1 MKKIIED
8 VILNHD
14 ILEENNRA
22 EPTNFGDVNTV
33 TNVSSVE
40 SSEGANSTPEG
51 HVAITEQEVETTR
64 IDVDA
69 YAEMIVMRHSLI
81 NPNPDS
87 DFNVN
92 YPAQTEL
99 TKIYDQKFKN
109 EELFDNVA
117 KKLEAAY
124 SKNYSGNY
132 VAKIQNSQLHYRRNL
147 MILKDSIDA
156 YEKANKLN
164 PNLEL
169 RFFKNLDEL
178 NEFKAEITASIASAT
193 SGKQSKTAS
202 KKMSKIE
209 LKREQEARKMFL
221 SRADI

>member
-14 ILEENNRA
+14 IMEETNRA

-33 TNVSSVE
+33 ANVSSVE
-40 SSEGANSTPEG
+40 SAEGANSVPEG
-51 HVAITEQEVETTR
+51 HIAITEQEVETTR
-64 IDVDA
+64 IDVDS

-99 TKIYDQKFKN
+99 TKVYDQKFKN

-147 MILKDSIDA
+147 MILKDTIEA
-156 YEKANKLN
+156 YKKANKIN

-169 RFFKNLDEL
+169 SFFKTLEQL
-178 NEFKAEITASIASAT
+178 NDFKAEITAKIASAS
-193 SGKQSKTAS
+193 SGVQSKVAA
-202 KKMSKIE
+202 KKMNKAE
-209 LKREQEARKMFL
+209 LKREQESRKMFL